1 MVGFMGIFGKERAN
15 DRNVVKI
22 VVMYELIDNDYK

>member
-1 MVGFMGIFGKERAN
+1 MVGVMGIFERERAN
-15 DRNVVKI
+15 DRNDVKI

>member
-1 MVGFMGIFGKERAN
+1 MGIFERERAN
-15 DRNVVKI
+15 DRNDVKI

>member
-1 MVGFMGIFGKERAN
+1 MGIFERERDN
-15 DRNVVKI
+15 DRNDVKI